1 MLMFPSL
8 YLTLTA
14 LGWSTDAAK
23 QSTQVA
29 AAIVGALVVMRRNR
43 GMSPSGDVP
52 GHGAPRIL
60 LRAVLLTVAV
70 YLAVAVVTG
79 VVSGFEPIEATSDE
93 KQLFDDR
100 LEMVVGLP
108 VNMLVVYGMG
118 VRSVRFL
125 RVERALAWLALVAV
139 ASRVVALSMYPLG
152 AAFGRAHDLPVP
164 AFHEA
169 LVAQALFGV
178 LIFCFLALGNL
189 RVRMRTHAA
198 GPSAPRP

>member
-8 YLTLTA
+8 YLVLTA

-23 QSTQVA
+23 KSTQVA
-29 AAIVGALVVMRRNR
+29 AAVVGALVVIRRNR
-43 GMSPSGDVP
+43 GMSPSGEAP

-79 VVSGFEPIEATSDE
+79 VVSGFEPIEATGDE
-93 KQLFDDR
+93 EQLFDDR
-100 LEMVVGLP
+100 MEMVVGLP
-108 VNMLVVYGMG
+108 VTMLVVHVMG
-118 VRSVRFL
+118 IWSVRFL
-125 RVERALAWLALVAV
+125 PVQRALVWLALVVV

-152 AAFGRAHDLPVP
+152 AAFGRAHGLPVP

-169 LVAQALFGV
+169 LVAQALLGV

-189 RVRMRTHAA
+189 GVRTRTHAA
-198 GPSAPRP
+198 GLGAPRP